1 MFNKYRG
8 QPQIKIMNR
17 SSEKEALIRKPQPKP
32 AAKEDFED
40 VSVIAA
46 IDDAAETMEQ
56 LDVENEKFRQQEE
69 DEWFRQFKGEPEPK
83 EEVEPVTEETSEEE
97 MPGSTEDSVSEQ
109 EIVAEEV
116 EPVCEDQEEE
126 TAGKTEQ
133 SEDSFMEP
141 DEAEETENPEVT
153 DNEAHP
159 EKVEE
164 TTREAEELQEE
175 PEETASPEVPSIPEE
190 SETAISAEKPEL
202 SSEEDDEKWIQD
214 LLSDIQEK
222 KKSVSDEESEQTE
235 FAPPMS
241 IEENDPEDILET
253 LDESDW
259 YRSTPLLRTA
269 ALIVLDLTESEEE
282 EEYIEET
289 PEDEASYETASDLPE
304 DEPVS
309 DPEEQPDP
317 IDESSEE
324 ESKTVLEEV
333 TIDDVDEKLA
343 TLMDDVPESELDM
356 EAVLDNMDR
365 IIQETEP
372 TPVRFVQEPVPAPTS
387 RTRANPNRNRKKK
400 KKKR

>member
-69 DEWFRQFKGEPEPK
+69 DEWFRQFKGEPEPEG
-83 EEVEPVTEETSEEE
+83 EEEPAQEETSEE
-97 MPGSTEDSVSEQ
+97 MTESAEKTLLDPET
-109 EIVAEEV
+109 VAEES
-116 EPVCEDQEEE
+116 EPVFEDREKE
-126 TAGKTEQ
+126 TAEKAEQ
-133 SEDSFMEP
+133 SQDSFMEQRN
-141 DEAEETENPEVT
+141 AEETEESGSGEDDFPEKAEETRPQTEDLWEEVNEEITNPE
-153 DNEAHP
+153 E
-159 EKVEE
+159 
-164 TTREAEELQEE
+164 
-175 PEETASPEVPSIPEE
+175 PSILEE

-222 KKSVSDEESEQTE
+222 KESVFDEESEQTE